1 MSEIIQL
8 GGFLGRLLAP
18 LMNAVLPLMKA
29 VLQPLPKSVLIPLG
43 LTTTESAADGGIHK
57 KNKALYLLV
66 QFNHQ
71 H

>member
-1 MSEIIQL
+1 
-8 GGFLGRLLAP
+8 
-18 LMNAVLPLMKA
+18 MNVGLPLMKA
-29 VLQPLPKSVLIPLG
+29 VLQPLPKSVLITLG

-57 KNKALYLLV
+57 KIKALYFLV